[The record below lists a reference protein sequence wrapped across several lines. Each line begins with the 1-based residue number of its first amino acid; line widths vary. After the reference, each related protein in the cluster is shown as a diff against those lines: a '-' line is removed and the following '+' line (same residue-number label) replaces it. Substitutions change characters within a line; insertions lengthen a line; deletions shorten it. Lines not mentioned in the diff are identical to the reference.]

1 MGKPTVG
8 ATAIYDTSQTV
19 QIVKDMDMSIPG
31 VLGTSPNKA
40 SGVEYNRCY
49 TVSTADRDLLERFG
63 EGDVL
68 DQIQSI
74 AAGLTEDVSA
84 TNVTV
89 VIAPESENADEATK
103 HAETIANLAG
113 SSADGSGAYAFT
125 MAAAHRAKTARIK
138 TIAGL
143 YDADVTNGAN
153 LIINNLDE
161 VNAFDFGFTFVN
173 GTNTDETDA
182 LAARALYDMVN
193 AHMIE
198 THVLDV
204 DSSGNPVTRGASGYI
219 AGLQIGVDFK
229 HDGVPSHVA
238 GGRTIR
244 CSGPAREIAYN
255 DFSDACEGQR
265 LLAQGLGILTL
276 GNGLDDNATGDGGTM
291 YRGAH
296 SMSNDSQLKFYNKAR
311 MKSYVLLTL
320 ARYYAEHNLIN
331 NTDYAVFKNMITGAQ
346 GWLNELADERHIYT
360 APHIDF
366 IPNSG
371 SVDDWRE
378 GVLKLSGGVEFR
390 SPLMRTDQ
398 ALAPDI
404 AGIEI
409 EIAQLEAF
417 AKNLTA

>member
-8 ATAIYDTSQTV
+8 ASAVYDTSQTV
-19 QIVKDMDMSIPG
+19 QIVDKMDMSIPG

-40 SGVEYNRCY
+40 SGVEHNYCY
-49 TVSTADRDLLERFG
+49 TVSTADTDLLERFG

-68 DQIQSI
+68 DQIECI
-74 AAGLTEDVSA
+74 AAGLPDGVSA

-89 VIAPESENADEATK
+89 VIVPEGESADPATK
-103 HAETIANLAG
+103 HTETIANLAG
-113 SSADGSGAYAFT
+113 SSANGSGAYAFKL
-125 MAAAHRAKTARIK
+125 AAAHRALTPRIK
-138 TIAGL
+138 TVAGL

-153 LIINNLDE
+153 AIVNNLDE
-161 VNAFDFGFTFVN
+161 VNAYDFGFTFVN
-173 GTNTDETDA
+173 GTGTTEAAA
-182 LAARALYDMVN
+182 LAARALYDMTN

-204 DSSGNPVTRGASGYI
+204 DSSGNPVTRGPSGYI
-219 AGLQIGVDFK
+219 AGLQIGVDFI
-229 HDGVPSHVA
+229 HDGIPSHVA
-238 GGRTIR
+238 GGRTIT

-265 LLAQGLGILTL
+265 LLKEGLGILTL

-311 MKSYVLLTL
+311 MRNYVLLTL
-320 ARYYAEHNLIN
+320 ARYYAQHNLIN
-331 NTDYAVFKNMITGAQ
+331 NVDYAVFKNMITGAQ
-346 GWLNELADERHIYT
+346 NWLNSLADERHIYT
-360 APHIDF
+360 APRIDF

-378 GVLKLSGGVEFR
+378 GILKLSGGVEFR

-398 ALAPDI
+398 TLAPDI